1 MSIINTDSTVN
12 LDVGVLTDNIKVLEY
27 KILNVNRGILALEYD
42 VINEIKNKPHLK
54 QMYLLRDNYEKDLRE
69 LKRG

>member
-1 MSIINTDSTVN
+1 MSIFNTDNIVN
-12 LDVGVLTDNIKVLEY
+12 LDVKGLTDNIEVLEY
-27 KILNVNRGILALEYD
+27 KILNINRGILALEFD

-69 LKRG
+69 LKYG